1 MIGILLERKTIDA
14 VAEALNNISEAI
26 GIKRFQ
32 KLFGVILTDR
42 GTEFSNPYAI
52 ESDPNGEIKTRVF
65 YCDPYSSWQKG
76 MIEKNH
82 EFIRYIIPSGKSFD
96 NLSQQDITLMMN
108 HINNYPRA
116 NLNGAT
122 PYALAKLLIDE
133 KLPEVLH
140 FHKIRPD
147 AVVMKPMLLHKPTY
161 KNYPE
166 NNKK

>member
-1 MIGILLERKTIDA
+1 
-14 VAEALNNISEAI
+14 
-26 GIKRFQ
+26 
-32 KLFGVILTDR
+32 
-42 GTEFSNPYAI
+42 
-52 ESDPNGEIKTRVF
+52 
-65 YCDPYSSWQKG
+65 
-76 MIEKNH
+76 
-82 EFIRYIIPSGKSFD
+82 
-96 NLSQQDITLMMN
+96 MMN

-133 KLPEVLH
+133 KLLEVLH

-166 NNKK
+166 NSKKYGYEDSIKSNVLDGFEIRIADFIQEFTME